1 MQSILAKIKEDKKMH
16 YVLIIIV
23 GILLSI
29 PLCQIQIR
37 DTHDGALHLIRL
49 IKTAQAMEIGQMPPL
64 IAPNIINGAGYAMNL
79 FYPPLVTYIPLLIK
93 LITPTYIMALKVFGG
108 LCIILSGITM
118 YQFTY
123 QVTKRKSMALFAAIF
138 YMIAPYKLS
147 DVYKRYA
154 IGEFTALIFVPFVFL
169 GLYNLF
175 QEDGKKHY
183 YIAIGAIGLMLSHT
197 VSTFYVALLC
207 AIYVLFYIK
216 KLLNKEI
223 LKKIGINVFFI
234 LLISMF
240 FWLPLLETKQSAE
253 YTIFDDGLMR
263 TNSVYTQNNTIE
275 LYQYFMD
282 KEEDNGITFI
292 IGIPTLIFIIATV
305 FTIRKVDKPYKEFYL
320 LVLLLALIC
329 FLLTLNIFPWLY
341 MPNILCKLQYPW
353 RMVGFFNFFISFI
366 CGINLVILWNT
377 WEKSDKAKAITS
389 AICILAMI
397 AYTIPIMM
405 KYKTTEKPATLDTKY
420 EKYLITAPQLSHM
433 QVNRDYLPSKALY
446 LQDTYLREKEDK
458 SYVLKGNIEIIDENK
473 VQLQDTITIQNG
485 EEGAILEL
493 PYIFYPGYQVNLK
506 IGDESQL
513 LKVEESEHG
522 YTCVTLPKEV
532 AQGEITIQ
540 YTGTLI
546 MKMAYVSSVVGAFI
560 FILYIYQEKKKEK
573 E

>member
-16 YVLIIIV
+16 YVLIIII

-29 PLCQIQIR
+29 PLSQIQIR

-49 IKTAQAMEIGQMPPL
+49 IKTVQTLEIGQMPPL
-64 IAPNIINGAGYAMNL
+64 IAPNVVNGAGYAMNL

-93 LITPTYIMALKVFGG
+93 LITPTYVMALKVFGG
-108 LCIILSGITM
+108 LCIIFSGITM

-123 QVTKRKSMALFAAIF
+123 QVTKRKSMAFFGAVF
-138 YMIAPYKLS
+138 YMIAPYKLG

-154 IGEFTALIFVPFVFL
+154 IGEFTALVFVPLVFL

-197 VSTFYVALLC
+197 VSTFYVAMLG

-223 LKKIGINVFFI
+223 LKKIGINIFFI
-234 LLISMF
+234 LLVSMF
-240 FWLPLLETKQSAE
+240 FWLPLLEAKQSAD

-263 TNSVYTQNNTIE
+263 TNPIYSQNNTIE
-275 LYQYFMD
+275 LYQYFVD
-282 KEEDNGITFI
+282 KEEENGITFI
-292 IGIPTLIFIIATV
+292 IGIPTLIFIIATI
-305 FTIRKVDKPYKEFYL
+305 FTIRKVNKQYKDFYMLFL
-320 LVLLLALIC
+320 LFSFIC
-329 FLLTLNIFPWLY
+329 VLLTLNIFPWIY

-353 RMVGFFNFFISFI
+353 RMEGFFNFFISFI
-366 CGINLVILWNT
+366 CGINLVILWNS
-377 WEKSDKAKAITS
+377 WEKSDKTKAIVA
-389 AICILAMI
+389 AICIVAMI
-397 AYTIPIMM
+397 AYTIPVMM
-405 KYKTTEKPATLDTKY
+405 KYKTKEPNTLDTEY
-420 EKYLITAPQLSHM
+420 EKYIIKTPQLSHM

-446 LQDTYLREKEDK
+446 LQTTYLKEKEDK
-458 SYVLKGNIEIIDENK
+458 TYVLSGRVEILEENK
-473 VQLQDTITIQNG
+473 VQLQDNIMIQNG
-485 EEGAILEL
+485 EEGTVIEF
-493 PYIFYPGYQVNLK
+493 PYIFYPGYQANLK
-506 IGDESQL
+506 IGEENYF

-522 YTCVTLPKEV
+522 YTAVRLPQEV
-532 AQGEITIQ
+532 QQGEITVQ
-540 YTGTLI
+540 YTGTIL
-546 MKMAYVSSVVGAFI
+546 MKMAYAFSVVGALL